1 MVSFTVYHS
10 RETQANTSAFLA
22 SPLERGERI
31 EVRGLCTAMKEHP
44 HPHPVPGRARRPHS
58 RAVRSTFIPPTEPC
72 ETGNRP
78 PLSLCSTE
86 SGPKII
92 DRQSTSI
99 MPSAMAVLRGEAIT
113 ALRTIPAHDKT
124 RSTL

>member
-44 HPHPVPGRARRPHS
+44 HAHPHPVPGRARRPHS

-72 ETGNRP
+72 ETGNRRR
-78 PLSLCSTE
+78 LSLCSTV
-86 SGPKII
+86 SGPKILDSKI
-92 DRQSTSI
+92 TSI
-99 MPSAMAVLRGEAIT
+99 MPSQMAKFCLNANTV
-113 ALRTIPAHDKT
+113 
-124 RSTL
+124 